1 MPTPLRRALALT
13 ALLGAANACDLGT
26 GSGERFTVK
35 VLSFDI
41 GLAQPYYTGNPL
53 TLKRP
58 LVLVGDTARFRP
70 YAARCSGVRVGG
82 QVDQNTVDC
91 EIIPTPSVVR
101 WSSSNPAVAEVDPS
115 SGLARATGVGTVTIR
130 AEADGYVT
138 DHTSVG
144 FQSDDLSAIRTFQ
157 VRQVAR
163 IVIAADS
170 ASRVGCGVG
179 QCPVPV
185 DVAPGSGRVRMVPG
199 DVHFYSVKQ
208 VIDTNDNDILP
219 EIDTR
224 KGRFVW
230 ASSGPGLTV
239 MVADGVLSGEG
250 RSVALARGLYEVS
263 VFAGGRRGALVAE
276 VGGPASARVVNASPA
291 ATRRGTR

>member
-1 MPTPLRRALALT
+1 MPTPLKRALALT
-13 ALLGAANACDLGT
+13 ALLGAASACDLGT
-26 GSGERFTVK
+26 GSGERFTATL
-35 VLSFDI
+35 LSFDGGGVAEPFSLNNSSI
-41 GLAQPYYTGNPL
+41 L
-53 TLKRP
+53 RP
-58 LVLVGDTARFRP
+58 LVLTGDTARFRP

-82 QVDQNTVDC
+82 RVDETTVDC
-91 EIIPTPSVVR
+91 EIIPAPSVIR
-101 WSSSNPAVAEVDPS
+101 WSSSNSAVAEVDPS
-115 SGLARATGVGTVTIR
+115 SGLIRATGIGTVTIR
-130 AEADGYVT
+130 ADADGYVT
-138 DHTSVG
+138 DHASIG
-144 FQSDDLSAIRTFQ
+144 FQSEDLSAIRTIE

-185 DVAPGSGRVRMVPG
+185 DVAPGSGRVRMAPG

-208 VIDTNDNDILP
+208 VIDTNDNDILSK
-219 EIDTR
+219 IDTS

-239 MVADGVLSGEG
+239 MVADGILSVQG
-250 RSVALARGLYEVS
+250 RSVAMARGLYEVS

-276 VGGPASARVVNASPA
+276 VDGPR
-291 ATRRGTR
+291 